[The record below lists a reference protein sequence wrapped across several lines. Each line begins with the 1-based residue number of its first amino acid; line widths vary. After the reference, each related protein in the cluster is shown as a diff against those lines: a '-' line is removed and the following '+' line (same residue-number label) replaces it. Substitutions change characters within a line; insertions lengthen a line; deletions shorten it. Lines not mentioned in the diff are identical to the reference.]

1 MGKYIIHFDDKHWQ
15 DLDDELYYRCFEI
28 PWFSTTK
35 TTISRL
41 TPYTEDS
48 AYAHGY
54 TEAESKYREIRDE
67 LEKQAYQR
75 GYETAKHEC
84 EDCQK
89 IRYDAEQELVKKAYD
104 TAYADAEEIYDS
116 GKRAMYQKGLKD
128 AWEAA
133 RKIVLPGDV
142 SGIYLADLE
151 EIFDRSSLQDVIK
164 DYSASECIEKIRA
177 YEQEKK
183 ELFLVG
189 DEVEGDEDGQR
200 GVVIDSRFENSQV
213 AVLTGN
219 SKVYSWWSKCAI
231 HKTGR
236 HFPEIAEV
244 MQKMKESDNG

>member
-1 MGKYIIHFDDKHWQ
+1 MGTYIIHFDDKPWE
-15 DLDDELYYRCFEI
+15 DLDDEQYYRCKEI

-41 TPYTEDS
+41 APYTEDS

-54 TEAESKYREIRDE
+54 TEAESKFREIRDE
-67 LEKQAYQR
+67 LEKQAYQK
-75 GYETAKHEC
+75 GHQ
-84 EDCQK
+84 D
-89 IRYDAEQELVKKAYD
+89 AYD
-104 TAYADAEEIYDS
+104 TAYKDAEEIYES

-164 DYSASECIEKIRA
+164 DYSASECIEKIRQ
-177 YEQEKK
+177 YERGK
-183 ELFLVG
+183 EEHIHIG
-189 DEVEGDEDGQR
+189 DEVIATSGKAVVIEVIDDGQTVR
-200 GVVIDSRFENSQV
+200 YMYPDTIAGSNKACNVTR
-213 AVLTGN
+213 
-219 SKVYSWWSKCAI
+219 
-231 HKTGR
+231 TGR

-244 MQKMKESDNG
+244 LAKMGETNNG

>member
-1 MGKYIIHFDDKHWQ
+1 MEAYIVHFDDKPWK

-75 GYETAKHEC
+75 GYEE
-84 EDCQK
+84 
-89 IRYDAEQELVKKAYD
+89 AYD
-104 TAYADAEEIYDS
+104 TAYADAEGIYES

-133 RKIVLPGDV
+133 RKIASDNAGRNYAIF
-142 SGIYLADLE
+142 GQHFTA
-151 EIFDRSSLQDVIK
+151 EILNTH
-164 DYSASECIEKIRA
+164 SASEALTCLEQHHLFGSYLFCIRT
-177 YEQEKK
+177 
-183 ELFLVG
+183 G
-189 DEVEGDEDGQR
+189 DR
-200 GVVIDSRFENSQV
+200 LATVVSAF
-213 AVLTGN
+213 
-219 SKVYSWWSKCAI
+219 KVFYSYFFSVHSVSFFNETYFTC
-231 HKTGR
+231 
-236 HFPEIAEV
+236 
-244 MQKMKESDNG
+244 

>member
-1 MGKYIIHFDDKHWQ
+1 MGKYVIHFDDKPWE

-75 GYETAKHEC
+75 GYKE
-84 EDCQK
+84 
-89 IRYDAEQELVKKAYD
+89 AYD
-104 TAYADAEEIYDS
+104 TAYADAEEIYES

-133 RKIVLPGDV
+133 RTLWNTPNRK
-142 SGIYLADLE
+142 
-151 EIFDRSSLQDVIK
+151 EIFGHTAFLTALTTLTAQ
-164 DYSASECIEKIRA
+164 ETIEKIRQ
-177 YEQEKK
+177 YEQEK
-183 ELFLVG
+183 EM
-189 DEVEGDEDGQR
+189 DGLRQNIQTIVDQC
-200 GVVIDSRFENSQV
+200 G
-213 AVLTGN
+213 
-219 SKVYSWWSKCAI
+219 YSLD
-231 HKTGR
+231 
-236 HFPEIAEV
+236 EIAEV
-244 MQKMKESDNG
+244 LAKMKES

>member
-1 MGKYIIHFDDKHWQ
+1 MGKYIIHFDDKPWQ

-67 LEKQAYQR
+67 LEKQAYHR
-75 GYETAKHEC
+75 GYKE
-84 EDCQK
+84 
-89 IRYDAEQELVKKAYD
+89 AYD
-104 TAYADAEEIYDS
+104 TAYADAEQIYES

-164 DYSASECIEKIRA
+164 DYSASECIEKIRQ
-177 YEQEKK
+177 YEQEKDRQARIEYNFDEIKDVLETTAK
-183 ELFLVG
+183 ECNVSL
-189 DEVEGDEDGQR
+189 D
-200 GVVIDSRFENSQV
+200 
-213 AVLTGN
+213 
-219 SKVYSWWSKCAI
+219 
-231 HKTGR
+231 
-236 HFPEIAEV
+236 EIAEV
-244 MQKMKESDNG
+244 LRKMKETDNG

>member
-1 MGKYIIHFDDKHWQ
+1 MKAYIIHFDDKPWE

-75 GYETAKHEC
+75 GYEE
-84 EDCQK
+84 
-89 IRYDAEQELVKKAYD
+89 AYD
-104 TAYADAEEIYDS
+104 TAYADAEEIHES

-133 RKIVLPGDV
+133 RKIRDMSWKEQKEVFGTDCYADIIALSV
-142 SGIYLADLE
+142 SE
-151 EIFDRSSLQDVIK
+151 V
-164 DYSASECIEKIRA
+164 IEKIRQ
-177 YEQEKK
+177 YEQEKDRQARIEYNFDEIKDVLETTVK
-183 ELFLVG
+183 ECNVSL
-189 DEVEGDEDGQR
+189 D
-200 GVVIDSRFENSQV
+200 
-213 AVLTGN
+213 
-219 SKVYSWWSKCAI
+219 
-231 HKTGR
+231 
-236 HFPEIAEV
+236 EIAEV
-244 MQKMKESDNG
+244 LAKMKETDNG